1 MLWVSLTPRECN
13 SFLIGG
19 RLFLREMRHSIEVF
33 FPPCL
38 ILYSPLTP
46 FNSSL
51 LSISFQSSP
60 SGSFLADDD
69 KVSLECQP
77 QSTRPQSS
85 GHCCH
90 WSKVFSRLKSTGPQ
104 PCGQCC
110 PCLKQAL
117 AGLWRGFPAQG
128 VPPPLQSPTEHR
140 HMRTQVGHLSH
151 VLAWSTAFSHLKLIE
166 RSFQYIKFALLCL
179 VDRKRSLLKS
189 LRHPP
194 DSLYQIVIAGGSG
207 RFRV

>member
-33 FPPCL
+33 FPPSL

-60 SGSFLADDD
+60 MQCWSFVADDD

-117 AGLWRGFPAQG
+117 AGLWRGFPARG
-128 VPPPLQSPTEHR
+128 VPPPVPNRAPTHE
-140 HMRTQVGHLSH
+140 
-151 VLAWSTAFSHLKLIE
+151 
-166 RSFQYIKFALLCL
+166 
-179 VDRKRSLLKS
+179 D
-189 LRHPP
+189 
-194 DSLYQIVIAGGSG
+194 SG
-207 RFRV
+207 RTP